1 MATEAKNK
9 ISKTNLSADLSAKA
23 SASMEARRAKAEP
36 KDVFLH
42 LLAIIALYASATAF
56 LVMLFQYINV
66 LIPDLLER
74 DYYRLQSYYSSI
86 RWSISS
92 LIVIFPVYVWV
103 GYYLNKIY
111 SREPEKRNLRI
122 RKWLLN
128 FTVFAAALIIIGD
141 LVTLIYNFLGGDI
154 TARFALKIAAVF
166 FVAASVFFYYF
177 WELKSWAKISEP
189 VKKIFIYAI
198 IAIVALTVAA
208 GFFIVGSPQSERLR
222 RFDDQR
228 VSDLQIIQGQIIYY
242 WQNKEKLPVKL
253 NDLKDPIS
261 GFAPAKDPQTGADYV
276 YNVKG
281 ELEFSLCANFNL
293 SSLESGKPSIE
304 LPTYELP
311 IYPPQYYPR
320 GDSNWEH
327 AAGYACFERIID
339 PELYKPRPLKE

>member
-1 MATEAKNK
+1 MA
-9 ISKTNLSADLSAKA
+9 KTDLSA
-23 SASMEARRAKAEP
+23 EARRTKAEP

-42 LLAIIALYASATAF
+42 FLAIIALYASTAAF
-56 LVMLFQYINV
+56 LVLLFQYINV

-74 DYYRLQSYYSSI
+74 GLYQLQNYYGSI

-92 LIVIFPVYVWV
+92 LIIIFPVYVWA

-111 SREPEKRNLRI
+111 FLEPEKRNLRI

-154 TARFALKIAAVF
+154 TARFVFKIAAVF
-166 FVAASVFFYYF
+166 FVAAAVFFYYF
-177 WELKSWAKISEP
+177 WELKSWAKISEMA
-189 VKKIFIYAI
+189 KRIFIYAI

-242 WQNKEKLPVKL
+242 WQNKEKLPAKL
-253 NDLKDPIS
+253 DDLKDTIS
-261 GFAPAKDPQTGADYV
+261 GYAPAKDPETGLDYI
-276 YNVKG
+276 YKVKG
-281 ELEFSLCANFNL
+281 NLGFALCANFNL
-293 SSLESGKPSIE
+293 LSYESVKPYIE
-304 LPTYELP
+304 LPTYP
-311 IYPPQYYPR
+311 TQYR
-320 GDSNWEH
+320 SIGDSNWDH
-327 AAGYACFERIID
+327 AAGYACFDRTID
-339 PELYKPRPLKE
+339 PELYKPAQK

>member
-1 MATEAKNK
+1 MPTE
-9 ISKTNLSADLSAKA
+9 IKTDLSA
-23 SASMEARRAKAEP
+23 EARKAKAEP

-42 LLAIIALYASATAF
+42 LLAIIALYASATAI
-56 LVMLFQYINV
+56 LVMLFQYINI
-66 LIPDLLER
+66 LIPDLLAR
-74 DYYRLQSYYSSI
+74 GYYQLQSYYSSI

-92 LIVIFPVYVWV
+92 LIVIFPVYVWAV
-103 GYYLNKIY
+103 YYLNSIY

-177 WELKSWAKISEP
+177 WELKNWNKISEMA
-189 VKKIFIYAI
+189 KKVFIYAI
-198 IAIVALTVAA
+198 IAIVALAVAA
-208 GFFIVGSPQSERLR
+208 GFFIVGSPQQERLR

-242 WQNKEKLPVKL
+242 WQNKEKLPQVL

-261 GFAPAKDPQTGADYV
+261 GFNPGKDPQTGADYV

-281 ELEFSLCANFNL
+281 DLGFSLCANFNL
-293 SSLESGKPSIE
+293 PSLESRTPSIKD
-304 LPTYELP
+304 PTYP
-311 IYPPQYYPR
+311 AQYFPPGY
-320 GDSNWEH
+320 SNWAH
-327 AAGYACFERIID
+327 SAGYVCFERIID
-339 PELYKPRPLKE
+339 PELYRPTQKTK

>member
-1 MATEAKNK
+1 METETENK
-9 ISKTNLSADLSAKA
+9 ISKT
-23 SASMEARRAKAEP
+23 EP

-42 LLAIIALYASATAF
+42 LLAIIALYASAAAF

-92 LIVIFPVYVWV
+92 LVVIFPVYVWAV
-103 GYYLNKIY
+103 YYLNKIY
-111 SREPEKRNLRI
+111 FLEPEKRNLRI

-128 FTVFAAALIIIGD
+128 FTIFAAALIIIGD

-154 TARFALKIAAVF
+154 TSRFVLKIAAVF

-177 WELKSWAKISEP
+177 WELKNWDKISDAAR
-189 VKKIFIYAI
+189 KIFIYSIIVIVTVAI
-198 IAIVALTVAA
+198 AA

-242 WQNKEKLPVKL
+242 WQNKENLPLTL

-261 GFAPAKDPQTGADYV
+261 GFNPGKDPQTGADYV
-276 YNVKG
+276 YNVKS
-281 ELEFSLCANFNL
+281 ELEFALCADFNL
-293 SSLESGKPSIE
+293 PSFQSSQPSVE
-304 LPTYELP
+304 LPT
-311 IYPPQYYPR
+311 YPPQYYPS
-320 GDSNWEH
+320 GDSNWTH
-327 AAGYACFERIID
+327 AAGYVCFERTID
-339 PELYKPRPLKE
+339 PELYRPIQKAK

>member
-1 MATEAKNK
+1 MA
-9 ISKTNLSADLSAKA
+9 KTDLSA
-23 SASMEARRAKAEP
+23 EARRTKAEP
-36 KDVFLH
+36 KDVFIH
-42 LLAIIALYASATAF
+42 ILAIIALYASAAAF

-74 DYYRLQSYYSSI
+74 GLYQLQSYYSSI

-92 LIVIFPVYVWV
+92 LIIIFPVYVWA

-141 LVTLIYNFLGGDI
+141 LVTLIYNFLGGDL
-154 TARFALKIAAVF
+154 TMRFVLKIAAVF

-177 WELKSWAKISEP
+177 WELRGWATRSTSSGLTLSKIEESKISDAAR
-189 VKKIFIYAI
+189 KIFIYSIIVIVTVAI
-198 IAIVALTVAA
+198 AA
-208 GFFIVGSPQSERLR
+208 GFFIVGSPHQERLR

-242 WQNKEKLPVKL
+242 WQNKEKLPAMI

-261 GFAPAKDPQTGADYV
+261 GFNPGKDPQTGTDYI
-276 YNVKG
+276 YEIKG
-281 ELEFSLCANFNL
+281 DLEFALCANFNL
-293 SSLESGKPSIE
+293 PSKEYLEGAKPYIEFSSRP
-304 LPTYELP
+304 
-311 IYPPQYYPR
+311 YPPQHILSS
-320 GDSNWEH
+320 DSNWSH
-327 AAGYACFERIID
+327 VAGLVC
-339 PELYKPRPLKE
+339 